1 MLKALLAFP
10 TLVTYDGLVID
21 LRIIVVGIDVVIDIP
36 EKDMILLL
44 IENVP
49 SCILEAVIWDK
60 LDKDMIL
67 GIWM

>member
-67 GIWM
+67 GI